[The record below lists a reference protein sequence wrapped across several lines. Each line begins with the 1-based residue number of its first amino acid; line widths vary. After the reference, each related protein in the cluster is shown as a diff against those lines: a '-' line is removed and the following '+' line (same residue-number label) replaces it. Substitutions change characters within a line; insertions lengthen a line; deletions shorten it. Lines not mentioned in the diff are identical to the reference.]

1 MIATE
6 LMIYGDA
13 GWLTEQDLPAF
24 PRRHVGVIF
33 RSPTWRTPAMFKLP
47 AYDPVVIAWLGF
59 GILAITTLAFVS

>member
-13 GWLTEQDLPAF
+13 GGLTEQDLPAF

-33 RSPTWRTPAMFKLP
+33 RSPTWRTPVMFKLP

-59 GILAITTLAFVS
+59 GILAITALAFVS